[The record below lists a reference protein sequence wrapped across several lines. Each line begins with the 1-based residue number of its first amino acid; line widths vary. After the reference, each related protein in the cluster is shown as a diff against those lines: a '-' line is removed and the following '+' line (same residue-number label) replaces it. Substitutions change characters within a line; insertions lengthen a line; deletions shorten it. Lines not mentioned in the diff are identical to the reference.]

1 MKTKEILK
9 KFLQA
14 LGVIAI
20 ALVFVGLGNWQLDRA
35 AVVKELNA
43 AAKVIDP
50 KIYSLSDLAAPTV
63 ALDSRNVNKQV
74 AVSGFYVA
82 NFKAPLQSDKDGVVS
97 DWEVALLQ
105 VDGSGPL
112 SGILVVRGLWADR
125 LLNPDIAMSTR
136 IELVG
141 TMQPHQN
148 DDRTEN
154 VPGVISRLDSSV
166 IVGQADLQ
174 LYDGFIVAQSE
185 DTRAGE
191 LQRTRVVAEAPVS
204 RVAGYYW
211 QHISYVAIWWL
222 MAAIVLYLPFYRRK
236 AGKEAIGLPL

>member
-1 MKTKEILK
+1 MKIKAIAK

-14 LGVIAI
+14 LGVLAI
-20 ALVFVGLGNWQLDRA
+20 VLVLVGLGNWQLDRA
-35 AVVKELNA
+35 HLVKETNA

-50 KIYSLSDLAAPTV
+50 KIYSLNELAAPTV

-74 AVSGFYVA
+74 AVSGFYIA
-82 NFKAPLQSDKDGVVS
+82 NFKAPLQSDSAGKVN

-105 VDGSGPL
+105 VDGSDPI

-125 LLNPDIAMSTR
+125 LLNPEVAMSAK
-136 IELVG
+136 IDLVG
-141 TMQPHQN
+141 TLQPHQN
-148 DDRTEN
+148 DDRADN

-166 IVGQADLQ
+166 IVGLADVA
-174 LYDGFIVAQSE
+174 LYDGFIVAKSE
-185 DTRAGE
+185 KTRDGE
-191 LQRTRVVAEAPVS
+191 LVRERVVAKAPVS

-222 MAAIVLYLPFYRRK
+222 MAAIVIYLPFYRRK
-236 AGKEAIGLPL
+236 AGQ

>member
-1 MKTKEILK
+1 MKIKAIAK

-14 LGVIAI
+14 LGVLAI
-20 ALVFVGLGNWQLDRA
+20 VLVLVGLGNWQLDRA
-35 AVVKELNA
+35 HLVKETNA

-50 KIYSLSDLAAPTV
+50 KVYSLDDLAAPTV

-74 AVSGFYVA
+74 AVSGFYIA
-82 NFKAPLQSDKDGVVS
+82 NFKAPLQSDSAGKVN

-105 VDGSGPL
+105 VDGSDPI

-125 LLNPDIAMSTR
+125 LLNPEVAMSAK
-136 IELVG
+136 IDLVG
-141 TMQPHQN
+141 TLQPHQN
-148 DDRTEN
+148 DDRADN

-166 IVGQADLQ
+166 IVGLADVA
-174 LYDGFIVAQSE
+174 LYDGFIVAKSE
-185 DTRAGE
+185 KTRDGE
-191 LQRTRVVAEAPVS
+191 LVRERVVAKAPVS

-222 MAAIVLYLPFYRRK
+222 MAAIVIYLPFYRRK
-236 AGKEAIGLPL
+236 AGQ

>member
-1 MKTKEILK
+1 MKIKAIAK

-14 LGVIAI
+14 LGVLAI
-20 ALVFVGLGNWQLDRA
+20 VLVLVGLGNWQLDRA
-35 AVVKELNA
+35 HLVKETNA

-50 KIYSLSDLAAPTV
+50 KIYSLNELAAPTV

-74 AVSGFYVA
+74 AVSGFYIA
-82 NFKAPLQSDKDGVVS
+82 NFKAPLQSDSDGKVN

-105 VDGSGPL
+105 VDGSDPI

-125 LLNPDIAMSTR
+125 LLNPEVAMSTK
-136 IELVG
+136 IDLVG
-141 TMQPHQN
+141 NLQPHQN
-148 DDRTEN
+148 DDRADN

-166 IVGQADLQ
+166 IVGLADVA
-174 LYDGFIVAQSE
+174 LYDGFIVAKSE
-185 DTRAGE
+185 KTRDGE
-191 LQRTRVVAEAPVS
+191 LVRERVVAKAPVS

-222 MAAIVLYLPFYRRK
+222 MAAIVIYLPFYRRK
-236 AGKEAIGLPL
+236 VGQ

>member
-1 MKTKEILK
+1 MKTRSIIN

-14 LGVIAI
+14 LGVIAL

-35 AVVKELNA
+35 GIVKELNA
-43 AAKVIDP
+43 AAKVIDL
-50 KIYSLSDLAAPTV
+50 KVYSLSELAAPTV

-74 AVSGFYVA
+74 AVSGFYIA
-82 NFKAPLQSDKDGVVS
+82 NFKAPLQSDKEGVVS

-105 VDGSGPL
+105 VDGSDPI
-112 SGILVVRGLWADR
+112 SGILVVRGLWSDR
-125 LLNPDIAMSTR
+125 LLNPAVAMSTK
-136 IELVG
+136 IDLVG

-148 DDRTEN
+148 DDRAEN
-154 VPGVISRLDSSV
+154 VPGIISRLDSSV

-174 LYDGFIVAQSE
+174 LFDGFIVAKSE
-185 DTRAGE
+185 ATRSNE
-191 LQRTRVVAEAPVS
+191 LIRTRVVAEAPVS

-222 MAAIVLYLPFYRRK
+222 MAAIVLYLPFYRRSI
-236 AGKEAIGLPL
+236 AS

>member
-1 MKTKEILK
+1 MKTKSIIK

-20 ALVFVGLGNWQLDRA
+20 ALVLIGLGNWQLDRA
-35 AVVKELNA
+35 GLVKELNA

-50 KIYSLSDLAAPTV
+50 KVYSLKDLAEPTI

-82 NFKAPLQSDKDGVVS
+82 NFKAPLQSDKYGLVS

-105 VDGSGPL
+105 VDGVNPP
-112 SGILVVRGLWADR
+112 SGILVVRGLWSDR
-125 LLNPDIAMSTR
+125 LVNPEVAMSTK
-136 IELVG
+136 INLVG
-141 TMQPHQN
+141 NMQPHQN
-148 DDRTEN
+148 DDRAEN

-166 IVGQADLQ
+166 IVGLADLQ

-185 DTRAGE
+185 NTRDGD
-191 LQRTRVVAEAPVS
+191 LVRTRVVAEAPVS

-222 MAAIVLYLPFYRRK
+222 MAAIVLYLPFYRRSI
-236 AGKEAIGLPL
+236 AS

>member
-1 MKTKEILK
+1 MKIKTIAK
-9 KFLQA
+9 KFLQGF
-14 LGVIAI
+14 GVLAI
-20 ALVFVGLGNWQLDRA
+20 ALVLVGLGNWQLDRA
-35 AVVKELNA
+35 QLVQSTNA

-50 KIYSLSDLAAPTV
+50 KIYSLNELAKPTI

-74 AVSGFYVA
+74 AASGFYIA
-82 NFKAPLQSDKDGVVS
+82 NFKAPLQSDSDGKVN

-105 VDGSGPL
+105 VEGSNPI

-125 LLNPDIAMSTR
+125 LLNPEVAMSTK
-136 IELVG
+136 ISLVG

-148 DDRTEN
+148 DDRADN

-166 IVGQADLQ
+166 IVGLADVA
-174 LYDGFIVAQSE
+174 LYDGFIVAKSE
-185 DTRAGE
+185 KTREGNLVRE
-191 LQRTRVVAEAPVS
+191 RVVAKAPVS

-222 MAAIVLYLPFYRRK
+222 MAAIVIYLPFYRRK
-236 AGKEAIGLPL
+236 EGE

>member
-1 MKTKEILK
+1 MKTKSIIK

-20 ALVFVGLGNWQLDRA
+20 ALVLIGLGNWQLDRA
-35 AVVKELNA
+35 GVVKELNA

-50 KIYSLSDLAAPTV
+50 KVYSLSELASPTI

-82 NFKAPLQSDKDGVVS
+82 NFKAPLQSDKGGVVS

-105 VDGSGPL
+105 VDGVNPP
-112 SGILVVRGLWADR
+112 SGILVVRGLWSDR
-125 LLNPDIAMSTR
+125 LLNPEVAMSTK
-136 IELVG
+136 IDLVG
-141 TMQPHQN
+141 NMQPHQN
-148 DDRTEN
+148 DDRAEN

-166 IVGQADLQ
+166 IVGLVDLQ

-185 DTRAGE
+185 NTRDGD
-191 LQRTRVVAEAPVS
+191 LVRTRVVAEAPVS

-222 MAAIVLYLPFYRRK
+222 MAAIVLYLPFYRRS
-236 AGKEAIGLPL
+236 ITS

>member
-1 MKTKEILK
+1 MKTRSIIK

-14 LGVIAI
+14 LGVIAL
-20 ALVFVGLGNWQLDRA
+20 ALVLVGLGNWQLDRA

-50 KIYSLSDLAAPTV
+50 KVYSLSELAAPTV
-63 ALDSRNVNKQV
+63 ALDSRNVNKKV
-74 AVSGFYVA
+74 AVNGFYIA
-82 NFKAPLQSDKDGVVS
+82 NFKAPLQSDKDGKVT
-97 DWEVALLQ
+97 DWEAALLQ
-105 VDGSGPL
+105 VDGSDP
-112 SGILVVRGLWADR
+112 SAGILVVRGLWADR
-125 LLNPDIAMSTR
+125 LLNMDITMSTKVD
-136 IELVG
+136 LVG

-148 DDRTEN
+148 DDRAEN

-185 DTRAGE
+185 ITRSSE
-191 LQRTRVVAEAPVS
+191 LIRTRVVAKAPVS

-222 MAAIVLYLPFYRRK
+222 IAAIVLYLPFYRRSI
-236 AGKEAIGLPL
+236 AS